1 MKIIIGIVVISFVFI
16 RVYKAKIKGYIGEK
30 QVSKRLRKLNKR
42 KYKVLN
48 NVLLKTANGSTQID
62 HVVISIYGIF
72 VIETKN
78 YKGLIFGSE
87 NDENW
92 TQVIYK
98 NKGKFRNP
106 IKQNYGHVLSIR
118 ERLSLDSSTNINP
131 IVVFTNRATLKVN
144 TKSPVMYDN
153 NVIDYIRSCNSIV
166 ISIDMVTRIYYD
178 LLMFNIDSKDVRKEH
193 VHNIK
198 SNLSEREKKIQNNI
212 CPRCGKALVM
222 RNGKNGSFIGCSG
235 FPKCRFIRN

>member
-1 MKIIIGIVVISFVFI
+1 MGIIIILIIIMLIIKFNG
-16 RVYKAKIKGYIGEK
+16 AKIKGNVGEK
-30 QVSKRLRKLNKR
+30 RVANILSTIDNT
-42 KYKVLN
+42 KYKVIN
-48 NVLLKTANGSTQID
+48 NLMIRTERGTTQID

-166 ISIDMVTRIYYD
+166 MSIDMVTRIYYD

>member
-1 MKIIIGIVVISFVFI
+1 M
-16 RVYKAKIKGYIGEK
+16 
-30 QVSKRLRKLNKR
+30 
-42 KYKVLN
+42 
-48 NVLLKTANGSTQID
+48 
-62 HVVISIYGIF
+62 
-72 VIETKN
+72 IETKN

-166 ISIDMVTRIYYD
+166 MSIDMVTRIYYD

-222 RNGKNGSFIGCSG
+222 RNGKNGRFIGCSG